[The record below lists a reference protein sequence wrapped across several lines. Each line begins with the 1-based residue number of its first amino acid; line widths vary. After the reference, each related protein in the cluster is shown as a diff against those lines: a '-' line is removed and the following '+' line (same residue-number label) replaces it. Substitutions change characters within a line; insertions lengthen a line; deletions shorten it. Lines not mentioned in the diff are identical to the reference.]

1 MGHKRGSRQLLADTK
16 RGLVG
21 HINIHHHEDN
31 RLVPMADRYLDDKHS
46 CNRFYIRDN
55 DREVLK
61 HPSLGSMWIKL
72 RIGLAEN
79 GVYLPNP
86 SAMVL

>member
-1 MGHKRGSRQLLADTK
+1 MISIVA
-16 RGLVG
+16 
-21 HINIHHHEDN
+21 
-31 RLVPMADRYLDDKHS
+31 
-46 CNRFYIRDN
+46 NRFCIRDN